1 MIPKY
6 QIYQWREYAPWRYE
20 FQIEQDLVISRALV
34 EFYQLPVIQEAL
46 AFRGGTALNK
56 LFICP
61 AARYSEDLDFVQIK
75 DEPIGE
81 TLSHI
86 RSVLDPWLGQARWDQ
101 KERSAR
107 LIYRFQ
113 SEDQP
118 SRPLRLKIEIN
129 TVEPFSLYGF
139 KFCDFSV
146 NSEWFS
152 GKATIRTYELEEL
165 MATKLRALYQR
176 LKGRDL
182 FDLFLGITQLNM
194 NCEKVINAF
203 LKYNQHHN
211 IMISQAQ
218 VESNLHQKIND
229 KSFIS
234 DIETLLPVEKTW
246 AIQEASRMV
255 LEKLIRLL
263 PGEPWKN
270 PTKKLKQPEKF
281 IT

>member
-34 EFYQLPVIQEAL
+34 ELYQLPIIQESL

-56 LFICP
+56 LFINP

-86 RSVLDPWLGQARWDQ
+86 RSALDPWLGQARWDQ

-113 SEDQP
+113 SEDKP

-139 KFCDFSV
+139 KFCEFSV

-203 LKYNQHHN
+203 LQYNQHHN
-211 IMISQAQ
+211 TTISRAQ
-218 VESNLHQKIND
+218 VEANLHQKIND

-234 DIETLLPVEKTW
+234 DIEALLPVEKTW
-246 AIQEASRMV
+246 TIQEASHMV

-263 PGEPWKN
+263 PCEPWKN
-270 PTKKLKQPEKF
+270 PTKKLKQPAKS